1 MKKDFKSNLNKYKKS
16 IIMGTTITTILVASG
31 IVCGYNSHKNHLEQ
45 LEQLELQRIEEER
58 QNAIRLEEER
68 IARIANNNVAYL
80 TFDDGPKK
88 EYTEKILSVLDEN
101 NIKATFF
108 VLGQQAEK
116 YPELIKKIYENGHTI
131 ANHTT
136 NHKYVYSS
144 KEEFLEDIRNTD
156 KIISEAIGEEYKSL
170 YVRVPGGSFGKKE
183 VQEAIK
189 EDGRI
194 DLNWTALNG
203 DSERKTMNSK
213 DSMLKRLEETF
224 GDDKYEVVLMHD
236 IKEVTANNLQEI
248 IDYIESSGYIFEKL
262 VDDSPVKL

>member
-16 IIMGTTITTILVASG
+16 IILGTTVATILVTSG
-31 IVCGYNSHKNHLEQ
+31 IYGYNSHRNQ
-45 LEQLELQRIEEER
+45 LEQMELQRIEEER
-58 QNAIRLEEER
+58 QQAIRLEDER
-68 IARIANNNVAYL
+68 IRRIANNKVAYL

-108 VLGQQAEK
+108 ILGQQAEK
-116 YPELIKKIYENGHTI
+116 HPEIVKIIHEAGHTI

-136 NHKYVYSS
+136 NHKYTYSS
-144 KEEFLEDIRNTD
+144 KEEFLEDVRNTD
-156 KIISEAIGEEYKSL
+156 RIISEAIGEEYKSL

-183 VQEAIK
+183 IQEAIK

-203 DSERKTMNSK
+203 DSERKIMNSK

-236 IKEVTANNLQEI
+236 IKDVTVNNLKDI
-248 IDYIESSGYIFEKL
+248 IDYIEASGYIFERL